1 MSETIY
7 KKLAL
12 IIEDN
17 PSDVMIARFM
27 LEENDLIGIHASDG
41 LEALEMLEKY
51 TFSMIILDL
60 QMPNMSGIEFLK
72 RLKFNEKYKNVPV
85 IVTSSKKQEHEI
97 KAVLSFGIQDYLIKP
112 VDPIIYKDKITNQ
125 VGKSKA
131 DWYEYQFDPKTEMS
145 KATMVQ
151 AIQILSMN
159 EMGCVVQTPHAMNLG
174 ETFYLTTKVF
184 EDLSQKNI
192 LLRVVNCER
201 KSENSNAH
209 IVTTLFVVLKEEDKQ
224 KIRVICRS
232 VWLSQK
238 QKATYA

>member
-1 MSETIY
+1 
-7 KKLAL
+7 
-12 IIEDN
+12 
-17 PSDVMIARFM
+17 M
-27 LEENDLIGIHASDG
+27 LEENDLIGIHAGDG
-41 LEALEMLEKY
+41 LEALDLLDKY
-51 TFSMIILDL
+51 TFCLIILDL
-60 QMPNMSGIEFLK
+60 QMPHMSGLEFLK
-72 RLKFNEKYKNVPV
+72 RLQFNEKYKSVPV
-85 IVTSSKKQEHEI
+85 IVTSSKKQENEI
-97 KAVLSFGIQDYLIKP
+97 KSVLTFGIRDYLIKP

-125 VGKSKA
+125 IGKSKTE
-131 DWYEYQFDPKTEMS
+131 WYEYQFDPKTEMS

-159 EMGCVVQTPHAMNLG
+159 EMGCVIQTPHAMNLG
-174 ETFYLTTKVF
+174 ETFYLSTKIF

-192 LLRVVNCER
+192 LLRVVN
-201 KSENSNAH
+201 SEKVSEISNTH